1 MENIKSEQA
10 VIALNG
16 NLLSGPCF
24 YKKVAAGSSLLIAAD
39 GGIKLYEQIEQDPH
53 YLIGD
58 FDSISPDLLD
68 SLEKRGVRLEKYP
81 VKKDKTDAE
90 LCLDYCKKLGYSEVV
105 ILAGLGGRLDQ
116 QLANIFLLEY
126 SLEQQIMAKIKE
138 EDIEIGL
145 IDEHKKIS
153 GFQGWGLSLLPLDK
167 KITNLTISG
176 ALYDT
181 ENLDLDRSM
190 TRGISN
196 QIKEDEVEITISQGR
211 LIYIMQRNIK

>member
-1 MENIKSEQA
+1 MKSKQA

-16 NLLSGPCF
+16 SLLSAPGF
-24 YKKVAAGSSLLIAAD
+24 YEEIAERSSLLIAAD
-39 GGIKLYEQIEQDPH
+39 GGIKLYEQIEKDPH

-68 SLEKRGVRLEKYP
+68 SLEKRGVKLEKYP

-90 LCLDYCKKLGYSEVV
+90 LCLDYCKKLGYSKVV

-145 IDEHKKIS
+145 IDEYKKIS

-211 LIYIMQRNIK
+211 LIYILQRNIK